1 MVNLDL
7 ELVYSPKQVHEHLRV
22 SDSSLRK
29 YAMALEARGYKFRKE
44 DNGNRIFMQHDIDIF
59 EILKQRLDAGQSMK
73 TAASSTMN
81 HVRKNVPRT
90 VPVPMA
96 TPAPLAAPVAAPV
109 AGPPAVTERSPDVFK
124 QKFEEGL
131 AVLLEE
137 RIHTAMKPL
146 LEGVSQLSGLVADL
160 ASQNKQ
166 LLSQNQELRTMLPAP
181 RDIDEEKRQQR
192 EIVDEVKVLHDKQKK
207 LEQQHYEEL
216 KRQNEEIQKL
226 IPPMPDFDKERSER
240 TNEYLTI
247 RRINLALEKEAY
259 EQWSRKP
266 EHERIRKIGLFKKEE
281 NIEVRNH
288 FIKSYIDEY
297 FEDRLRLEFAQ

>member
-44 DNGNRIFMQHDIDIF
+44 DNGNRIFTQHDIDIF

-81 HVRKNVPRT
+81 HVRKNATRT
-90 VPVPMA
+90 LPVPVVP
-96 TPAPLAAPVAAPV
+96 PA
-109 AGPPAVTERSPDVFK
+109 PPAVSERSSDAMK
-124 QKFEEGL
+124 QMFEEGL

-146 LEGVSQLSGLVADL
+146 IEGVSHLSSLVTDL
-160 ASQNKQ
+160 SHQNKQ

-181 RDIDEEKRQQR
+181 PDREEEQRRQR
-192 EIVDEVKVLHDKQKK
+192 EIVAEVKVLHEDQRK
-207 LEQQHYEEL
+207 LELLHYEEL

-226 IPPMPDFDKERSER
+226 IPPAPDYEKERSER

-247 RRINLALEKEAY
+247 RRINLALEKEARDLWSQQP
-259 EQWSRKP
+259 EQ
-266 EHERIRKIGLFKKEE
+266 ERLRRSGLFKKEE
-281 NIEVRNH
+281 NTEKRDG
-288 FIKSYIDEY
+288 FIKTYMDEY
-297 FEDRLRLEFAQ
+297 FEERLRSEFA

>member
-44 DNGNRIFMQHDIDIF
+44 DNGNRIFTQHDIDIF

-90 VPVPMA
+90 LPVPVA
-96 TPAPLAAPVAAPV
+96 PAVSPAAPQASQ
-109 AGPPAVTERSPDVFK
+109 AVTERSPDVFK
-124 QKFEEGL
+124 QKFEEGF
-131 AVLLEE
+131 AILLED

-146 LEGVSQLSGLVADL
+146 IEGVTQLSGLVADL
-160 ASQNKQ
+160 TSQNKQ

-181 RDIDEEKRQQR
+181 RDVEEEKRQQR
-192 EIVDEVKVLHDKQKK
+192 ELVDEVKVLHEKQKK

-226 IPPMPDFDKERSER
+226 IPPAPDLDKERSER

-247 RRINLALEKEAY
+247 RRINLALEKEAF
-259 EQWSRKP
+259 EHWNRKP

-281 NIEVRNH
+281 NIEVRNQ
-288 FIKSYIDEY
+288 FIKSYMDEY
-297 FEDRLRLEFAQ
+297 FEDRLRGEFAQ

>member
-44 DNGNRIFMQHDIDIF
+44 DNGNRIFTQHDIEIF
-59 EILKQRLDAGQSMK
+59 EILKQRLDAGQSLK

-90 VPVPMA
+90 VPVP
-96 TPAPLAAPVAAPV
+96 VVSAAPV
-109 AGPPAVTERSPDVFK
+109 AGPPAVTERSSDVFK
-124 QKFEEGL
+124 QKFEEGF

-146 LEGVSQLSGLVADL
+146 IEGVSQLSGLVADL

-181 RDIDEEKRQQR
+181 RDIEEEKRQQR
-192 EIVDEVKVLHDKQKK
+192 EIVDEVKVLHEKQKK

-247 RRINLALEKEAY
+247 RKINLALEKEAF
-259 EQWSRKP
+259 EHWSRKP

>member
-44 DNGNRIFMQHDIDIF
+44 DNGNRIFTQHDIDIF

-90 VPVPMA
+90 VPVPV
-96 TPAPLAAPVAAPV
+96 APVAPL
-109 AGPPAVTERSPDVFK
+109 AGPPAVTERSSDVFK
-124 QKFEEGL
+124 QKFEEGF
-131 AVLLEE
+131 AGLLEE

-146 LEGVSQLSGLVADL
+146 IEGVSQLSGLVADL

-181 RDIDEEKRQQR
+181 RDIEEEKRQQR
-192 EIVDEVKVLHDKQKK
+192 EIVDEVKVLHEKQKK

-226 IPPMPDFDKERSER
+226 IPPMPDLDKERSER

-247 RRINLALEKEAY
+247 RRINLALEREAN
-259 EQWSRKP
+259 EHWSQKP

-281 NIEVRNH
+281 NIEVRNQ
-288 FIKSYIDEY
+288 FIKSYMDEY
-297 FEDRLRLEFAQ
+297 FEERLRLEFAQ

>member
-44 DNGNRIFMQHDIDIF
+44 DSGNRIFTQHDIEIF

-90 VPVPMA
+90 VPVP
-96 TPAPLAAPVAAPV
+96 VVSAAPV
-109 AGPPAVTERSPDVFK
+109 AGPPAITERSSDVFK
-124 QKFEEGL
+124 QKFEEGF

-146 LEGVSQLSGLVADL
+146 IEGVSQLSGLVADL

-181 RDIDEEKRQQR
+181 RDIEEEKRQQR
-192 EIVDEVKVLHDKQKK
+192 EIVDEVKVLHEKQKK

-247 RRINLALEKEAY
+247 RKINLALEKEAF
-259 EQWSRKP
+259 EHWSCKP
-266 EHERIRKIGLFKKEE
+266 EHERFRKIGLFKKEE
-281 NIEVRNH
+281 NMEVRNH

>member
-44 DNGNRIFMQHDIDIF
+44 DNGNRIFTQHDIDIF

-90 VPVPMA
+90 VPVPV
-96 TPAPLAAPVAAPV
+96 APAAPV
-109 AGPPAVTERSPDVFK
+109 AGPPAVTERSSDVFK
-124 QKFEEGL
+124 QKFEEGF

-137 RIHTAMKPL
+137 RIHTSMKPL
-146 LEGVSQLSGLVADL
+146 IEGVTQLSGLVAEL
-160 ASQNKQ
+160 ANQNKQ

-181 RDIDEEKRQQR
+181 RDIEEEKRQQR
-192 EIVDEVKVLHDKQKK
+192 EIVDEVKVLHEKQKK

-226 IPPMPDFDKERSER
+226 IPPMPDIDKERSER

-259 EQWSRKP
+259 EHWNRKP
-266 EHERIRKIGLFKKEE
+266 EHERIRKIGMFKKEE

>member
-44 DNGNRIFMQHDIDIF
+44 DNGNRIFTQHDIDIF

-90 VPVPMA
+90 VPVPV
-96 TPAPLAAPVAAPV
+96 APAAPV
-109 AGPPAVTERSPDVFK
+109 AGPPAVTERSSDVFK
-124 QKFEEGL
+124 QKFEEGF
-131 AVLLEE
+131 AGLLEE
-137 RIHTAMKPL
+137 RIHTSMKPL
-146 LEGVSQLSGLVADL
+146 IDGVTQLSGLVAEL
-160 ASQNKQ
+160 ANQNKQ

-181 RDIDEEKRQQR
+181 RDIEEEKRQQR
-192 EIVDEVKVLHDKQKK
+192 EIVDEVKVLHEKQKK

-226 IPPMPDFDKERSER
+226 IPPMPDIDKERSER

-259 EQWSRKP
+259 EHWNRKP

>member
-44 DNGNRIFMQHDIDIF
+44 DNGNRIFTQHDIDIF

-90 VPVPMA
+90 LPVPVAPA
-96 TPAPLAAPVAAPV
+96 APL
-109 AGPPAVTERSPDVFK
+109 AGPPAVTERSSDVFK
-124 QKFEEGL
+124 QKFEEGF

-146 LEGVSQLSGLVADL
+146 IDGVSQLSGLVADL
-160 ASQNKQ
+160 TNQNKQ

-181 RDIDEEKRQQR
+181 RDIEEEKRQQR
-192 EIVDEVKVLHDKQKK
+192 EIVDEVKVLHEKQKK

-226 IPPMPDFDKERSER
+226 IPPMPDLDKERSER

-259 EQWSRKP
+259 EHWSRKP

-281 NIEVRNH
+281 NIEVRNQ
-288 FIKSYIDEY
+288 FIKSYMDEY
-297 FEDRLRLEFAQ
+297 FEERLRLEFAQ

>member
-44 DNGNRIFMQHDIDIF
+44 ENGNRIFSQNDIETF

-90 VPVPMA
+90 LPVP
-96 TPAPLAAPVAAPV
+96 AA
-109 AGPPAVTERSPDVFK
+109 PPAVAERSSDVIK
-124 QKFEEGL
+124 QKFEEGF
-131 AVLLEE
+131 AVMLEE
-137 RIHTAMKPL
+137 RINTAMKPL
-146 LEGVSQLSGLVADL
+146 IAGVSQLSDLVLDL
-160 ASQNKQ
+160 TNQNKQ
-166 LLSQNQELRTMLPAP
+166 LLSQNQELRLMIPAP
-181 RDIDEEKRQQR
+181 RDMEEEQRLQR
-192 EIVDEVKVLHDKQKK
+192 EIVEEVKVLHEGQQK
-207 LEQQHYEEL
+207 LELQHYEEL

-226 IPPMPDFDKERSER
+226 IPPAPDPEKERSER

-247 RRINLALEKEAY
+247 RRINLALEKEAHIL
-259 EQWSRKP
+259 WSQKP
-266 EHERIRKIGLFKKEE
+266 EQERVRRIGMFKKEE
-281 NIEVRNH
+281 NTDKRDR
-288 FIKSYIDEY
+288 FIKTYIDDY
-297 FEDRLRLEFAQ
+297 FEERLRSEFAQ

>member
-44 DNGNRIFMQHDIDIF
+44 DNGNRIFTQHDIDIF

-90 VPVPMA
+90 LPVPVAPA
-96 TPAPLAAPVAAPV
+96 APL
-109 AGPPAVTERSPDVFK
+109 AGPPAVTERSSDAFK
-124 QKFEEGL
+124 QKFEEGF

-146 LEGVSQLSGLVADL
+146 IDGVSQLSGLVADL
-160 ASQNKQ
+160 TSQNKQ

-181 RDIDEEKRQQR
+181 RDIEEEKRQQR
-192 EIVDEVKVLHDKQKK
+192 VIVDEVKVLHEKQKK

-226 IPPMPDFDKERSER
+226 IPPMPDLDKERSER

-259 EQWSRKP
+259 EHWSRKP

-281 NIEVRNH
+281 NIEVRNQ
-288 FIKSYIDEY
+288 FIKSYMDEY
-297 FEDRLRLEFAQ
+297 FEERLRLEFAQ